1 MKVKKCIDLGT
12 NKNEGQQVTTVLING
27 EMVIGFYRINDVT
40 TFLKYINSLKK
51 LYPNNLFFDFFP

>member
-27 EMVIGFYRINDVT
+27 EILLTYFGLLRISDAAA
-40 TFLKYINSLKK
+40 LK
-51 LYPNNLFFDFFP
+51 PPQ